1 MCMWCNKVWS
11 KSMIKN
17 TQIDH
22 ELLEEFREELTPRLI
37 GNCGHTPQ
45 LTDNMVK
52 ALYHVITDFL
62 VRNSDDNLSNDVMQS
77 LGEIP

>member
-1 MCMWCNKVWS
+1 
-11 KSMIKN
+11 MIKN
-17 TQIDH
+17 SKVDIN
-22 ELLEEFREELTPRLI
+22 LLEDLQEELAPRVI

-45 LTDNMVK
+45 LTK
-52 ALYHVITDFL
+52 ESLASLYHVISDYL